1 MEAKKEKKIY
11 KYWLSKQDNKLHK
24 EVVYTKLI
32 DMGGQ
37 KKYTIWDRNR
47 KTLENIDK
55 EVFEKKMMQRTVAQA
70 IYFVREDDALAKKH
84 YIWAIG
90 EKIKDAQEIVDKYTK
105 IKNELSFK

>member
-24 EVVYTKLI
+24 DVVYTKLI

-37 KKYTIWDRNR
+37 KKYTIWDKNR

-55 EVFEKKMMQRTVAQA
+55 EPCF
-70 IYFVREDDALAKKH
+70 H
-84 YIWAIG
+84 C
-90 EKIKDAQEIVDKYTK
+90 
-105 IKNELSFK
+105 S